1 MFVLFVFFF
10 KQKTAYEMRISD
22 WSSYVCSS
30 DLVRTW
36 GADLIVSAENVLIDG
51 LSLDANASWIDA
63 EVTRN
68 PLNPALV
75 GNKFPR
81 VPKWR
86 ANASV
91 RYSPSEDW
99 SLAANF
105 RHQSTPDRNIE
116 NNSTSLCDTFYCV
129 STFSFGDLKDTKRF
143 GAFAISA
150 G

>member
-1 MFVLFVFFF
+1 MTNIG
-10 KQKTAYEMRISD
+10 K
-22 WSSYVCSS
+22 
-30 DLVRTW
+30 VRTW

-105 RHQSTPDRNIE
+105 RHQSTPDRKNA
-116 NNSTSLCDTFYCV
+116 NNRPSPVQPFLCFPTHPFLH
-129 STFSFGDLKDTKRF
+129 LK
-143 GAFAISA
+143 AP
-150 G
+150 